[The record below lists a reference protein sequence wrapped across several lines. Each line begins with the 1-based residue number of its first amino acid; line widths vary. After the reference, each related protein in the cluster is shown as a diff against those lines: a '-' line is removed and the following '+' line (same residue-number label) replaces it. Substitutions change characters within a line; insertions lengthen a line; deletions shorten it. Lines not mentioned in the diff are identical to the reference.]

1 MTLLSLLEAAV
12 HWTAKFNKNQF
23 MTAFEKNTLF
33 KNGTTR
39 IIIAICNTRNPYTR
53 TAAAHNNCP
62 IICLCISLR
71 KIMQEKDP

>member
-12 HWTAKFNKNQF
+12 HRTEKFNKNQF
-23 MTAFEKNTLF
+23 KTAFEKNTLF

-53 TAAAHNNCP
+53 NGAAHNCP

-71 KIMQEKDP
+71 KIKQEKDP